1 MFFAKARSSVRG
13 EERYGAP
20 PLLVG
25 IGPCTTGGVGANL
38 VVKDGVDGVGGGGNR
53 GVLMGDQNNVLE
65 ANGSEMVSPPSRQH
79 GSNKDQF

>member
-38 VVKDGVDGVGGGGNR
+38 VVKDGVDGVGGGGW
-53 GVLMGDQNNVLE
+53 GEQ
-65 ANGSEMVSPPSRQH
+65 GSADGRPEQRA
-79 GSNKDQF
+79 GSKWFRDGESSSTWQ